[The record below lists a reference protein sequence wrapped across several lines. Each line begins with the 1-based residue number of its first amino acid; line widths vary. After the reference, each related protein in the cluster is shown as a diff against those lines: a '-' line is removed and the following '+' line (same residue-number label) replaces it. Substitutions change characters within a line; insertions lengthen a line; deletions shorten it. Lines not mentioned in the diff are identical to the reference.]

1 MGYIDGIHGTPYMAA
16 PWILWVQVFI
26 AVPATDRGESPRKI
40 KNRGMANQ
48 SNQQSAIG
56 QVTVGGEVSHT
67 DPLFCEL
74 DLHPDGHGSKL
85 VFNNNNNN
93 TNNNNNNNNNN
104 IYIYINMYN

>member
-1 MGYIDGIHGTPYMAA
+1 
-16 PWILWVQVFI
+16 
-26 AVPATDRGESPRKI
+26 
-40 KNRGMANQ
+40 
-48 SNQQSAIG
+48 
-56 QVTVGGEVSHT
+56 VTVGGEVSHT

-93 TNNNNNNNNNN
+93 TNNNNNNNNN